1 MPSNRKALKT
11 YVICGGEFIA
21 GHSAKYCEYC
31 KGNPCIMDNPK
42 KREGRPGPKKKKRVP
57 SGKSIRE
64 ILVELEV
71 YNKEHG
77 TSLTYGQYIELIEG
91 GK

>member
-1 MPSNRKALKT
+1 
-11 YVICGGEFIA
+11 
-21 GHSAKYCEYC
+21 
-31 KGNPCIMDNPK
+31 MDKPK